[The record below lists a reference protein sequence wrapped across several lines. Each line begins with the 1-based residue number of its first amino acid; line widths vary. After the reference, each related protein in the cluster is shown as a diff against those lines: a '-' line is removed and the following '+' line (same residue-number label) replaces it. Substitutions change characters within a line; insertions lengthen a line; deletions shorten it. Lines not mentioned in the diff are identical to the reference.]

1 MTYEKYTLLIIR
13 GEFNNTVTKNEEI
26 PASNLPYRRIR
37 QIRSGNENIIVNGE
51 QLNAY
56 LFLSRVE
63 DLVKITIVFNRR
75 IRRIKRLNFGSF
87 ILVEVR

>member
-1 MTYEKYTLLIIR
+1 MNLIIPL
-13 GEFNNTVTKNEEI
+13 TKNEEI